1 MPSTKKETRL
11 ILYCRRTRK
20 KAEPSRG
27 TLEQCRQLYYYI
39 GRTRTSKQNSALTTD
54 QGIYTYKFHH
64 KIAQDSGRDDTPNKT
79 FQPKVGI
86 YETHQCIHTIPPHM
100 AAKMAHD
107 IGQDAVGVGFR
118 ILRLINCFDLLCSVT
133 CTTDIDSMG
142 YIKVES

>member
-1 MPSTKKETRL
+1 MFSTNKGTRL
-11 ILYCRRTRK
+11 ILYCSRTRK

-39 GRTRTSKQNSALTTD
+39 GTTRTPKQNSALTNSPA
-54 QGIYTYKFHH
+54 YTYN
-64 KIAQDSGRDDTPNKT
+64 AQDSGRDDTHNKT

-86 YETHQCIHTIPPHM
+86 HETHQCIRTIPPHM

-118 ILRLINCFDLLCSVT
+118 ILRLIVSICSVT
-133 CTTDIDSMG
+133 CTTDIDLMG